1 MNFKEAYNSPKA
13 DYMVLDNENENEDD
27 DEYEAE
33 KLGRTSSSILV
44 FFEILI
50 I

>member
-13 DYMVLDNENENEDD
+13 DEMALDNENENEDD

-33 KLGRTSSSILV
+33 RRC
-44 FFEILI
+44 
-50 I
+50 